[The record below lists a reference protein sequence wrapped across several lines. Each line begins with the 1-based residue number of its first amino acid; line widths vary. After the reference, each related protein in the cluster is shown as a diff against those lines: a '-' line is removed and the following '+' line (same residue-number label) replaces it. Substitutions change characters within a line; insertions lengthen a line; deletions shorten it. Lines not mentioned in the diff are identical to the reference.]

1 MAVVADDHFLSL
13 HLLPLAL
20 AEISQSHQGMSRG
33 GHGMNAIYI
42 VVFLGF
48 FALNFLLLAGIQ
60 TTLKFMIMRNRQM
73 EARVETLMLESMY
86 SKDSQ

>member
-1 MAVVADDHFLSL
+1 
-13 HLLPLAL
+13 
-20 AEISQSHQGMSRG
+20 
-33 GHGMNAIYI
+33 MNAIYI

-86 SKDSQ
+86 SKDIQ